1 VLCSIK
7 ATLASSL
14 SFLSFSMKH
23 YSTSQ
28 DLSLLIL
35 RLIVG
40 GVFIYAGFAKWFI
53 WSTPMEGMS
62 DTMILLTKF
71 LSIVEPIGGAALIL
85 GFLTRWAGAGLA
97 IIMLGSFYFVYQMG
111 SSFFTGMQGIGMD
124 YNVLLFA
131 GSLILVTFA
140 AGKWS
145 VDRLMKM
152 A

>member
-1 VLCSIK
+1 
-7 ATLASSL
+7 
-14 SFLSFSMKH
+14 MKH
-23 YSTSQ
+23 YNSSQ
-28 DLSLLIL
+28 EIALIIL

-40 GVFIYAGFAKWFI
+40 GVFIYAGYAKLFI

-62 DTMILLTKF
+62 ATMILLTKF

-111 SSFFTGMQGIGMD
+111 SPFFTGMQGIGMD

-131 GSLILVTFA
+131 GSVILIAFG

-145 VDRLMKM
+145 VDSLVIKK